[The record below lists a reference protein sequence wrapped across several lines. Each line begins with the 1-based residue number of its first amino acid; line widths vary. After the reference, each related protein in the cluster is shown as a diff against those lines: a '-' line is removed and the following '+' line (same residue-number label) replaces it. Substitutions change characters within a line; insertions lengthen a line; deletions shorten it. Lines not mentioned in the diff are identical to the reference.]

1 MPAAELV
8 AYVAKSLAD
17 TPDGVSV
24 EVEEDG
30 DAVVLRLIVD
40 EDDMGRVI
48 GRNGSIAKAMRSL
61 LKVIS
66 NRTGENYV
74 LEIG

>member
-1 MPAAELV
+1 MPAAQLIEF
-8 AYVAKSLAD
+8 VAKSLAD
-17 TPDGVSV
+17 NPDGVSV
-24 EVEEDG
+24 EIEEDG
-30 DAVVLRLIVD
+30 DAIVLHLIVD

-48 GRNGSIAKAMRSL
+48 GRNGSIAKALRSL
-61 LKVIS
+61 LKVVS

>member
-1 MPAAELV
+1 MPAAQLV
-8 AYVAKSLAD
+8 EYVAKSLAD
-17 TPDGVSV
+17 NPDGVSV
-24 EVEEDG
+24 AVEEDG
-30 DAVVLRLIVD
+30 DAIVLRLIVD

-48 GRNGSIAKAMRSL
+48 GRNGSIAKALRSL
-61 LKVIS
+61 LKVVS

>member
-1 MPAAELV
+1 VAAAQLV
-8 AYVAKSLAD
+8 EYVAKSLAD
-17 TPDGVSV
+17 NPDAVSV

-30 DAVVLRLIVD
+30 DAIILRLLVD
-40 EDDMGRVI
+40 EEDMGRVI

-61 LKVIS
+61 LKVVS

>member
-1 MPAAELV
+1 MPAAQLFEF
-8 AYVAKSLAD
+8 VAKPLAD
-17 TPDGVSV
+17 NPDGVSV
-24 EVEEDG
+24 EIEEDG
-30 DAVVLRLIVD
+30 DAIVLHLIVD

-48 GRNGSIAKAMRSL
+48 GRNGSIAKALRSL
-61 LKVIS
+61 LKVVS